1 LCLAADTTEELVVV
15 LEVMSDGGKRGVLV
29 ALQHRIRD
37 RSDELDGGI
46 LMSSLRR
53 SGPTFSSN
61 DIKLSSLPHT
71 TPSPVPDLSVTEG
84 DDPFGGVR
92 SGPVPSYCAGFGE
105 GK

>member
-1 LCLAADTTEELVVV
+1 
-15 LEVMSDGGKRGVLV
+15 MLV
-29 ALQHRIRD
+29 ALRHRILD

-46 LMSSLRR
+46 LVSSLRR

-61 DIKLSSLPHT
+61 DVKLSSPPHT
-71 TPSPVPDLSVTEG
+71 TPSLVLDLLVTEG